1 MIKKIA
7 MALLSTVSVLALSS
21 AALADY
27 QMSSGSAGSGDGKDY
42 AYEIWSDNQNTI
54 YTLKVWPRNDYL
66 KGAHWTHSFRSSI
79 EAFNYFDCNYVQKSL
94 PSCPK

>member
-7 MALLSTVSVLALSS
+7 VALAAAVAVLTVSS

-42 AYEIWSDNQNTI
+42 AYEIWSNDQNTA
-54 YTLKVWPRNDYL
+54 YTLKVWLRKTYPNSSPWI
-66 KGAHWTHSFRSSI
+66 HTFRSSI
-79 EAFNYFDCNYVQKSL
+79 EAFNYFDCNYAQKSL